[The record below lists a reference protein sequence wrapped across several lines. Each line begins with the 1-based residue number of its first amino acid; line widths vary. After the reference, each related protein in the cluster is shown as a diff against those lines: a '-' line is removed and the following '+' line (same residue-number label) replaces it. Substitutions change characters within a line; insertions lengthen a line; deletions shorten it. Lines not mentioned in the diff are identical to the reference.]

1 MKFCIIGLGIF
12 GTNLARVLNRLGGEV
27 LAVDRDPERVDFLK
41 DEVAHA
47 LVLDSTDVR
56 SLRQLP
62 LSEMD
67 SVIVAIGEDFESSML
82 TVAHLQEMGITRL
95 VCRSINAIHGRLLEL
110 LQIPKIVLPEKMAAE
125 RMGRSLML
133 RQVEDAYALSSEYD
147 IVEVAVPEHF
157 VGQTL
162 VNAALRNRY
171 HLNLITV
178 KQALTDKKATESHR
192 VLGIVPPDYAFQ
204 TGDILVL
211 FGKEQDVRRF
221 LQD

>member
-1 MKFCIIGLGIF
+1 
-12 GTNLARVLNRLGGEV
+12 
-27 LAVDRDPERVDFLK
+27 
-41 DEVAHA
+41 
-47 LVLDSTDVR
+47 
-56 SLRQLP
+56 
-62 LSEMD
+62 
-67 SVIVAIGEDFESSML
+67 
-82 TVAHLQEMGITRL
+82 
-95 VCRSINAIHGRLLEL
+95 
-110 LQIPKIVLPEKMAAE
+110 
-125 RMGRSLML
+125 ML

>member
-95 VCRSINAIHGRLLEL
+95 VCRSINAVHGRLLGL
-110 LQIPKIVLPEKMAAE
+110 LRIPKIVLPEKMAAE

-147 IVEVAVPEHF
+147 IVEVAAPTHF
-157 VGQTL
+157 LGQTL
-162 VNAALRNRY
+162 VNIALRNRY

-178 KQALTDKKATESHR
+178 KQALTEKNPTESHR